1 MALIQQLSFPVRGD
15 HRGLLV
21 PIEANDILPFQ
32 IRRIYYLFKTSPGVR
47 RGLHAHHKL
56 RQAAVC
62 IQGRCKFLLDDGSE
76 QQIVQLDN
84 PAEAL
89 LIEPMV
95 WHEMFDFSENAVLL
109 VLADDHYE
117 ESDYIRVRAEF
128 DRLVGV
134 GLSRP

>member
-1 MALIQQLSFPVRGD
+1 
-15 HRGLLV
+15 
-21 PIEANDILPFQ
+21 
-32 IRRIYYLFKTSPGVR
+32 
-47 RGLHAHHKL
+47 
-56 RQAAVC
+56 
-62 IQGRCKFLLDDGSE
+62 
-76 QQIVQLDN
+76 
-84 PAEAL
+84 